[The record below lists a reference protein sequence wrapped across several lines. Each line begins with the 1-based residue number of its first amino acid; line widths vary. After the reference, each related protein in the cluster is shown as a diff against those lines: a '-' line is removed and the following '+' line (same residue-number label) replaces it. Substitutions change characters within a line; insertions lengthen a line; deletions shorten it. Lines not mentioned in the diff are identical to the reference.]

1 MEDRLLDK
9 IAEPFN
15 LHLPEYESMEAMIDG
30 ILPAVAQFGGAGVAE
45 EDSPLYTVNWIK
57 MTDRPGATAVEMY
70 DFQDYGRGEIRVV
83 TDGVVSAMAYE
94 VEENGKRIIIGQS
107 IMRDSFL
114 YELAFID
121 ADFLILSKHGNPANI
136 TNRYLFFCREAIGT
150 RLTWNEALER
160 LVDKYRNSQFPIVA
174 VGLFIAGMIALMLY
188 LM

>member
-30 ILPAVAQFGGAGVAE
+30 ILPAVAQFGEPNVAE

-94 VEENGKRIIIGQS
+94 VEESGKRIIVGQS

-121 ADFLILSKHGNPANI
+121 TDFLILSKHGNPANM